1 MKIVKV
7 VFNKP
12 DGTNQREYSY
22 SWQDE
27 IEIGDTVIVDIY
39 GRDKHAYVVGV
50 EETTPQEIQD
60 LPYQI
65 KPIKEIDNEYDST
78 DK

>member
-12 DGTNQREYSY
+12 DGSHQKEYSY

-27 IEIGDTVIVDIY
+27 IEVGDIVVVDLF

-50 EETTPQEIQD
+50 EETTPQEIQY

-78 DK
+78 NK

>member
-12 DGTNQREYSY
+12 DGSHQKEYSY

-27 IEIGDTVIVDIY
+27 IEIGDTVIVDLF
-39 GRDKHAYVVGV
+39 GRDKSILIFLLSLLNAPPV
-50 EETTPQEIQD
+50 
-60 LPYQI
+60 
-65 KPIKEIDNEYDST
+65 S
-78 DK
+78 